1 MSDIRKIMEKD
12 SAIKVLEEIKNK
24 ICDTDLDDLCGE
36 NTRIDAKDD
45 EVSKKIIQAVM
56 CGLVYWDDEKGCMVQ
71 RLIHPIKSGET
82 EAKELYY
89 KNNVTLSDANGFKAS
104 NQAGLIKE
112 SLALITA
119 RPIQLI
125 GEIRGQDMTIATGC
139 IRFFDR

>member
-24 ICDTDLDDLCGE
+24 ICDVDLDELCGE
-36 NTRIDAKDD
+36 KTQVDIKDNEIAK
-45 EVSKKIIQAVM
+45 KLLQAVM